1 MKTQMQYQHEIE
13 RLEKE
18 NKLLK
23 QRLLLS
29 DKGEQKRMKKLKRS
43 LIDMY
48 SEMLDILSDYD
59 ASYIAADNLPRVV
72 VVGDQSAGKTSVL
85 EMVAQARIFPRGS
98 GEMMTRAPVKV
109 TLSEGPYHIAQFR
122 NSSREFDLTNESDLE
137 QLRNEIELRMRN
149 SVADGKTVSNEVISL
164 TVKGPNLPRIVLV
177 DLPGIISTVTADM
190 ARETKDD
197 IIRMCRQHMENPNSI
212 ILCIQDGSVDAERSN
227 VTELVSRMNPSGD
240 RTILVLTKVDLAEK
254 NMNDPGRIKK
264 ILEGKLF
271 PMKAIGYLAWSPA
284 RTRRRL
290 PSRRSAATKE
300 EFFENSK
307 LFKEGILKPSQMT
320 TRNMSIAV
328 SDCFWRM
335 VRDTIEAQADSF
347 RAARFNLETEWKN
360 TFPRIRELDRDE
372 LFDKARSEIL
382 DEVVNLSLLQA
393 DEWDHIL
400 SEKLLSVASE
410 HVFDQ
415 ILLPTFS
422 VTNAG
427 AFKTAVDIRLKHW
440 AEKELAN
447 LTVNVGWDSFKE
459 VLEQQIEGRTATGDS
474 IDSELF
480 KPLKKAVVEAILQQH
495 RWDQKASEYLKV
507 IQLNAIGD
515 QNIPDRK
522 TWEAACEFM
531 RNAVQR
537 HLEKTR
543 EALHSVRGP
552 GVFGKWLKWQT
563 PTYDHVVSE
572 NLQDELR
579 KILNQ
584 DENHTAHL
592 TDEDVTIVRRGLETK
607 QLNDV
612 PTAAIQREWAG
623 IFREHYLERLLQASN
638 DCLSFYQSY
647 KQDLSNEAE
656 VDCQAVVLF
665 HRLKKMLDLSTN
677 ALRQQITNTEQ
688 RRLEKEDQG
697 PAGRLVAGS
706 GDQKDASDGQESR
719 VGRRIDGKM
728 ASTLTVKVHP
738 VVYMSMVD
746 AYERRINRKQTNDR
760 ALGTLLGFYEK
771 NVVQITNCYSIP
783 FREAAGNIDMDDA
796 FNKQMLSFYR
806 RATPSEQV
814 VGWFIT
820 MGEPTDVCQR
830 FHTYYSTL
838 VSEMSVKKELP
849 PIVLLTLDVSAEGK
863 DGAFQPLKVELDSFA
878 GEDVALS
885 LVEVSGHRLSF
896 LLIACSLQNGV
907 TTLDH
912 GVKVDSSLEQLRDT
926 SGEMVHW
933 LERVLNYVEEVLAKP
948 EPTAEDSAMGRKLMG
963 IVTTAATHLQADKL
977 DGLVKSS
984 IRDLMM
990 ISYLSTLAK
999 TQLGIQEKLLGN

>member
-1 MKTQMQYQHEIE
+1 MQRPTRLLISPNKRVVRITNQRQFVSAILRHALKLRYWISAGIIGGGITAGNWYEEWKKSLPDISLPEWANFEDGPLKQFAEEYERIKLKWSERDRIDLSEIRKRFESMGGNWQKFLSSDKGLLDGHQYLYHSVSAGPHTKSTEQTADSPVDRLFTIFGGTSKSDSEKSETVEKVSDAERIQKLQDEIIKTQMQYQREVE

-18 NKLLK
+18 NKILK

-122 NSSREFDLTNESDLE
+122 NSSREFDLTKESDLE

-254 NMNDPGRIKK
+254 NMNDPGRIQK

-271 PMKAIGYLAWSPA
+271 PMKAIGYFGVVTGKDSKSNSIEEI
-284 RTRRRL
+284 RRYE
-290 PSRRSAATKE
+290 K

-382 DEVVNLSLLQA
+382 DEVVNLSLLHA
-393 DEWDHIL
+393 DEWDQIL
-400 SEKLLSVASE
+400 SEKLLATASE

-415 ILLPTFS
+415 ILLPTSS

-447 LTVNVGWDSFKE
+447 LTVEVGWDSFKD
-459 VLEQQIEGRTATGDS
+459 VFGQQIEGGLTTKSDS
-474 IDSELF
+474 TDSELF
-480 KPLKKAVVEAILQQH
+480 KPLKKAVVKAILEQH

-515 QNIPDRK
+515 QNISDRK
-522 TWEAACEFM
+522 TWEAACDFM

-543 EALHSVRGP
+543 EALHAARGP
-552 GVFGKWLKWQT
+552 GFIGKWFKWQS
-563 PTYDHVVSE
+563 PTYDNLVSE
-572 NLQDELR
+572 HLQDELR
-579 KILNQ
+579 KILNEN
-584 DENHTAHL
+584 ENHPATL
-592 TDEDVTIVRRGLETK
+592 SDEDITIVRRGLETK
-607 QLNDV
+607 QLTDV
-612 PTAAIQREWAG
+612 AATTIQREWTE
-623 IFREHYLERLLQASN
+623 IFREFYLERLLQASN
-638 DCLSFYQSY
+638 DCLSFYQNY
-647 KQDLSNEAE
+647 KQGFNGETE

-688 RRLEKEDQG
+688 RRLEKEVKDLLDDWSQDQEIKKTY
-697 PAGRLVAGS
+697 LT
-706 GDQKDASDGQESR
+706 
-719 VGRRIDGKM
+719 GRR
-728 ASTLTVKVHP
+728 
-738 VVYMSMVD
+738 
-746 AYERRINRKQTNDR
+746 
-760 ALGTLLGFYEK
+760 
-771 NVVQITNCYSIP
+771 
-783 FREAAGNIDMDDA
+783 
-796 FNKQMLSFYR
+796 
-806 RATPSEQV
+806 
-814 VGWFIT
+814 
-820 MGEPTDVCQR
+820 
-830 FHTYYSTL
+830 
-838 VSEMSVKKELP
+838 
-849 PIVLLTLDVSAEGK
+849 
-863 DGAFQPLKVELDSFA
+863 VELA
-878 GEDVALS
+878 EEL
-885 LVEVSGHRLSF
+885 
-896 LLIACSLQNGV
+896 
-907 TTLDH
+907 
-912 GVKVDSSLEQLRDT
+912 K
-926 SGEMVHW
+926 
-933 LERVLNYVEEVLAKP
+933 RVRY
-948 EPTAEDSAMGRKLMG
+948 
-963 IVTTAATHLQADKL
+963 
-977 DGLVKSS
+977 
-984 IRDLMM
+984 
-990 ISYLSTLAK
+990 
-999 TQLGIQEKLLGN
+999 IQEKLEEFMIQLHQQKP